1 MRLFVAQL
9 SFDTTEET
17 LKKTFEAHGAVSSA
31 EIVYNKKTKLSRG
44 FGFVD
49 MDNDEEATKAMEALN
64 DLELDGRNI
73 VVKVAK
79 PKE

>member
-17 LKKTFEAHGAVSSA
+17 LKKTFEAHGTVSSA
-31 EIVYNKKTKLSRG
+31 AIVYTTKTKLSRG

-49 MDNDEEATKAMEALN
+49 MDNDEEAAKAMEALN

>member
-17 LKKTFEAHGAVSSA
+17 LKKTFEAHGTVSSA
-31 EIVYNKKTKLSRG
+31 EIVFNKKTKLSRG